1 MEYDEE
7 LDGIDLDSSSR
18 EQLQQLESSNVYSG
32 PPDLLLWERREMD
45 AKNRAFWAGYKL
57 HEGMTQESERFYEER
72 DMARTWRLLR
82 FFRSVEGF
90 LKVMYPTA

>member
-18 EQLQQLESSNVYSG
+18 EQLQQLQSSNVYSG

-45 AKNRAFWAGYKL
+45 AKNRALWAGYEL
-57 HEGMTQESERFYEER
+57 HEGMTQESKPFYEGR
-72 DMARTWRLLR
+72 DVARTWRLLR